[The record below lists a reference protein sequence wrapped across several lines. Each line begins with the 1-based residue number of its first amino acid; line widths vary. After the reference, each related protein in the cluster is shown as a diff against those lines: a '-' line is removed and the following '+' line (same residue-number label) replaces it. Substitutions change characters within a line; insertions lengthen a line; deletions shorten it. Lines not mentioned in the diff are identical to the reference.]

1 MNRLGA
7 TKSCFNVI
15 FVFFFIFRRIEAQR
29 RKERSEAHLYMDVQV
44 LTEEAFCTWPGN
56 DLFADLK
63 HTHFKIQK
71 KEKLKDATRI
81 IAESFVSL
89 LERFSWL

>member
-1 MNRLGA
+1 
-7 TKSCFNVI
+7 
-15 FVFFFIFRRIEAQR
+15 
-29 RKERSEAHLYMDVQV
+29 MDVQV

-56 DLFADLK
+56 DLFGDLK

-81 IAESFVSL
+81 IAQSFVSL
-89 LERFSWL
+89 NHVFSFCSQNLVYAI